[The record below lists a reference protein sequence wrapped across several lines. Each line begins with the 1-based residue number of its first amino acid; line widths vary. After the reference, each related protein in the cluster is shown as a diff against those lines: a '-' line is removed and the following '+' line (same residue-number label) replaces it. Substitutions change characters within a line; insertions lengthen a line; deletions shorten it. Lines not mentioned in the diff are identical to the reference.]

1 MMQVASFHVGAQE
14 YALDIM
20 QIKEII
26 NPVPITPVPKA
37 PPFIE
42 GIVELRGAVLP
53 VVDLRKRFEVE
64 AGAVTRESKY
74 VIVALEGHIVGLV
87 VDRVR
92 DVTRIDESDVLD
104 APAMAVGLDARF
116 VSGVIKR
123 DNRIIMMLDVH
134 GILTATERSLLA
146 DLGRVES

>member
-1 MMQVASFHVGAQE
+1 MIQVASFRVGPQE

-26 NPVPITPVPKA
+26 NPVAITPVPKA
-37 PPFIE
+37 PEFIE

-53 VVDLRKRFEVE
+53 VVDLRKRFDVD
-64 AGAVTRESKY
+64 AGAITRASKY

-87 VDRVR
+87 VDGVR
-92 DVTRIDESDVLD
+92 DVARLEPSDLLD

-116 VSGVIKR
+116 VTGVFKR
-123 DNRIIMMLDVH
+123 DERIIMMLDVDE
-134 GILTATERSLLA
+134 ILSSSEKSLLA
-146 DLGRVES
+146 GLGRGSH